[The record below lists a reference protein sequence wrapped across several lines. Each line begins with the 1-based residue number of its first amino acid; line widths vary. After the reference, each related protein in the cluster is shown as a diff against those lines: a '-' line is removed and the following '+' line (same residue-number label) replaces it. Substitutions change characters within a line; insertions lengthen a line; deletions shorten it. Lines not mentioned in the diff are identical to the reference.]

1 MKVGVIGTGAMGSA
15 LIRGLLKQGVVG
27 PQDICASD
35 IDSARAKRIGKEAG
49 VTVLPDNISV
59 VRETEVLLV
68 CVKPQQL
75 TDTLVSLGPQIS
87 PRHLVISIAAGV
99 RIQTIESHLP
109 AGTKVI
115 RAMPNQAC
123 QVGRSATALS
133 LGSAAT
139 EGDRETAERVFSSV
153 GMTYVVEEKLLDAV
167 TGLSGS
173 GPAYAYIMID
183 AMAQGGVEMGLPREM
198 AVALAAQTLL
208 GAATMVLETKRHPE
222 ELRDLVTS
230 PGGTTIAGI
239 RALEEGDFR
248 SAVIRAVM
256 SAAKR
261 AKELSA

>member
-1 MKVGVIGTGAMGSA
+1 MKIGVIGTGAMGSA
-15 LIRGLLKQGVVG
+15 LVRGLVRQKVVE
-27 PQDICASD
+27 PNEVCVSD
-35 IDSARAKRIGKEAG
+35 IDSKKLGELERETGVMTFSDNTSVVKEA
-49 VTVLPDNISV
+49 D
-59 VRETEVLLV
+59 VLLF
-68 CVKPQQL
+68 CVKPQHL
-75 TDTLVSLGPQIS
+75 PDVLDSLRSHVSPN
-87 PRHLVISIAAGV
+87 HLAISIAAGV
-99 RIQTIESHLP
+99 RIQTIEGHLS
-109 AGTKVI
+109 ADTRVI

-133 LGSAAT
+133 LGSRAT
-139 EGDRETAERVFSSV
+139 GEDCHIAERIFSSV
-153 GMTYVVEEKLLDAV
+153 GMTYVVEEKLLDAI

-239 RALEEGDFR
+239 RALEEGEFR
-248 SAVIRAVM
+248 STVIRAVM
-256 SAAKR
+256 DAAR
-261 AKELSA
+261 RSKELSG